1 MNFVKRQYLSNNR
14 MMLFAGCL
22 QVVCRLFAGCLQKCR
37 IFAEL
42 VAVLCM
48 NLQNLL
54 SFIRADE
61 TACSRMQ
68 IIHSRNRVK

>member
-1 MNFVKRQYLSNNR
+1 

-22 QVVCRLFAGCLQKCR
+22 QVVCKCLQKCR

-48 NLQNLL
+48 NLQNRL

-61 TACSRMQ
+61 TACSRMK
-68 IIHSRNRVK
+68 ITHSRNRVK

>member
-1 MNFVKRQYLSNNR
+1 

-22 QVVCRLFAGCLQKCR
+22 QVVCRLFASVCVLFASCLQKCR

-48 NLQNLL
+48 NLQNLW
-54 SFIRADE
+54 SFIGTDY

-68 IIHSRNRVK
+68 IRYSRNRVK

>member
-22 QVVCRLFAGCLQKCR
+22 QVVCRSFAGRFQKCR

-48 NLQNLL
+48 NLQNRLPL
-54 SFIRADE
+54 IGTDD
-61 TACSRMQ
+61 TTCSRMK

>member
-1 MNFVKRQYLSNNR
+1 
-14 MMLFAGCL
+14 MMLFVGCL
-22 QVVCRLFAGCLQKCR
+22 QAVCRLFAGCLQKCR

-48 NLQNLL
+48 NLQNRL

-61 TACSRMQ
+61 TACSRME
-68 IIHSRNRVK
+68 IIYSRNRMK

>member
-48 NLQNLL
+48 NLQNRL

-61 TACSRMQ
+61 TACSRMK
-68 IIHSRNRVK
+68 ITHSRNRVK